1 MPNHNHALCL
11 KPAERPSTV
20 VNILSQWHYD
30 FPRADALTI
39 LKEHYELFRNR
50 GSKTALETAQEIITA
65 TANAT
70 TL

>member
-1 MPNHNHALCL
+1 MPNHNHAVCL
-11 KPAERPSTV
+11 IPAERPSTI

-30 FPRADALTI
+30 FPRADAQTI

-50 GSKTALETAQEIITA
+50 GSKTALETTQEIIAA

-70 TL
+70 TP